1 VFKRKLAVVAV
12 AASLLIGLPS
22 AAAAFTSYADPAIE
36 VFVNPTTLVGGNS
49 FDGYA
54 TSNGVDCD
62 WTVKFRGQT
71 QTGSGTRI
79 DFSFD
84 TPEVSEETRRDLKV
98 TCSYDDTTLES
109 LESPTSSTGVRNANY
124 VVNTSTALPAAIQE
138 LERAVRITI
147 LSRSSDDDDDDDDD
161 DGDTSSS
168 GLPGTGGIDAGWIYG
183 GVALLLVGSA
193 TVIVSRRR
201 NESNA

>member
-36 VFVNPTTLVGGNS
+36 VQVNPTSLFGGTS
-49 FDGYA
+49 FGGYA
-54 TSNGVDCD
+54 TSNVECN
-62 WTVKFRGQT
+62 WTVTFRGET
-71 QTGSGTRI
+71 RTDFGTRI
-79 DFSFD
+79 DFEFE
-84 TPEVSEETRRDLKV
+84 TPEVSETTYRDVDV

-138 LERAVRITI
+138 LERAVRIRI
-147 LSRSSDDDDDDDDD
+147 LSRSSDDDDDDDGDG

-168 GLPGTGGIDAGWIYG
+168 GLPGTGGVNAGWIYG
-183 GVALLLVGSA
+183 GAALLLVGSA

-201 NESNA
+201 SEPNA